1 MKKLLADIR
10 DNNILL
16 EVVNGELK
24 VFAESNP
31 DPLLLA
37 EIKKRKSDL
46 LQILSGNS
54 SVNPGGVPDLF
65 IPLVAQ
71 SRDYVLSSAQRRL
84 WVLNQLEPESSA
96 YNLRGSHV
104 FEGELNVAGLEFAFN
119 SLIARHEILRTVFK
133 INDHGEV
140 RQYVLTPEASGT
152 AIMYVDLCNY
162 ADQETQL
169 NVSIHQ
175 AERTSFNLAEG
186 PLLKATL
193 YKMSDG
199 KWVFSYVMHHI
210 IGDAWSTGVLVR
222 ELMTIYNARIRNEVV
237 PLTPLRIQYKDF
249 AAWQQQQL
257 AGSMAETNKTYWL
270 KQFEGDIPVFNLATG
285 KTRPAVKSNQGGVV
299 RATINSRLTAAIKKL
314 GGEEGATLFMTMLA
328 LVKTLLYRYT
338 GQEDIV
344 IGTSIA
350 SREHIELENQ
360 IGFYVNTLALRTRFN
375 GQQNFKELLNKVGEV
390 TMGAFA
396 HQDFPFDELVD
407 SLEPD
412 RDRSRHP
419 LFDVMVVLQN
429 INLASNKTTEPRQLN
444 KINVKEHRSIEHV
457 VNKFD
462 LTFFITDTGEQLLLR
477 IVYDKDMYD
486 AGLIQRMAGHLEQL
500 IDAII
505 TEPAAPLT
513 GLDLLDAAETKQLLD
528 DFGTSAVS
536 YPAQHN
542 IITIF
547 EEQVAKTPD
556 AIALVA
562 GKAVLS
568 YAGFNEKVNRLA
580 NFLKKEHGIGAND
593 RVGIVLDRSE
603 KLIIAM
609 FGVLKAGGSYVVIEP
624 DNPASRQAYITR
636 DAGVKL
642 LITQTDHL
650 FNVSYYNGPVFAID
664 VQLDT
669 LETSP
674 HCETRIQPEHLAYL
688 VYTSGTTGEPKGV
701 MVTHSNVTDYHYGIL
716 NATNIGDCKTF
727 GLVSTAA
734 ADLGNTVIYTS
745 LLLGGMLQ
753 VYSADEVT
761 NGKKMR
767 QQKPDCIK
775 IVPSH
780 WKALQDS
787 NDFFLPQKCLV
798 FGGETLTGDIIE
810 MVRAGQGACDVYN
823 HYGPSETTI
832 GKLIKKVAVHDKIE
846 RVPLGKPFGN
856 TAIYVLDEHAS
867 LLPAGVAGEI
877 CISGRG
883 LAQGY
888 LNQPALTAQKFVANP
903 FKKGELIYKTGDLG
917 IWLPDG
923 DMLFLGR
930 KDSQVKIRGYRVELG
945 EIEQALLACEGV
957 TSVIVLARMI
967 AESENVL
974 VAYYTGKQAIDPD
987 LLRTHLTN
995 TLPAYMA
1002 PQHYQQI
1009 DHFPLTRNGKIDRK
1023 RLPAPEEPA
1032 VTNFIGPRNKT
1043 EEKLVEIWKEVLD
1056 RESVSVTDNF
1066 FAVGGHSLRAIRLVN
1081 LIHKTFQ
1088 VTIGLKDI
1096 FATLVLEDQAKMIAN
1111 SPRSLWAPIE
1121 PAAVSSSGYPLSSAQ
1136 YRLWLLSQFEQAN
1149 IGYVVPSSQVFE
1161 GPLDRNALEYA
1172 FKNVIERHEILRT
1185 VFREDQAGEVKQFV
1199 LAPEDASLN
1208 ITFHDLRN
1216 EPQQEQKAQELVNA
1230 AYRRPFNLATGPLIT
1245 ACLIGLT
1252 DHKWVFSCVM
1262 HHLISDGWSR
1272 NILTK
1277 ELLLFYNSYRNA
1289 GSASLPPLRIQY
1301 KDFAVWQRSQLSGE
1315 QMKAHKAY
1323 WLNAFEGE
1331 LPVLDILTDRPRP
1344 ARKTY
1349 NGAYSAKIISR
1360 QHADRLKA
1368 LGKEGDSTLF
1378 ISLLAAVNVL
1388 LYRHTGQEDIITG
1401 TLIAGR
1407 QHADLEDQ
1415 IGFYVNTLPVRA
1427 RFTGNDSFIDIQEQ
1441 LRQHSLNAFEYEAY
1455 PFDELI
1461 QQLELQHDLSRNP
1474 LFDVCVSM
1482 QTPRKTAAHTGE
1494 SQKGLSVS
1502 DYSLQNATSSR
1513 FDLSF
1518 EFVESGDELRA
1529 GLVYNTDLF
1538 NKSTAVRLLNHLEQL
1553 IIAVIKEPAKPVRL
1567 IEYISEAEKSQL
1579 LYEFNNTGVTYPGD
1593 KTVAALFREQTA
1605 LTPGKTALIAG
1616 DISIDY
1622 KELDKQS
1629 DKLAVYLREK
1639 YGIKRGDFAG
1649 IMISRSEK
1657 LIIAILGILKAGA
1670 AYVPIDPAFP
1680 DERKDFILKDTGC
1693 KVLITQMEY
1702 APDLHYF
1709 GGRLLEMDIEA
1720 LMIAESDTIQ
1730 YEDPCSTDV
1739 AYVMYTSGSSGTPKG
1754 VLVEH
1759 RSIVRL
1765 LKPDNFAGITQKD
1778 VLISTSAIAFD
1789 GTTFEYWSML
1799 LNGGTLVLCEADEL
1813 LDSKRLS
1820 ALIKKQGVTVS
1831 WFTAGLLNQ
1840 LVDENIAV
1848 FDGLHTI
1855 VAGGDKLSETHVRT
1869 LQQHYPAL
1877 RIINGYGPTENT
1889 TFSTTYTLNP
1899 GDNVI
1904 PVGRPINNSFAY
1916 ILDHYGQLCPVGV
1929 KGEIHVAGDGL
1940 ARGYLNNEV
1949 LTAEK
1954 FIEDPFRKDGRMYRT
1969 GDLGCWLPDGN
1980 ILFMGRKDDQVKIN
1994 GFRVE
1999 PGEIENTVQRFPGIQ
2014 SAVVIAKKIINE
2026 EKELTAYFVGEGEI
2040 DITEL
2045 RTYLA
2050 KKLPAFMIPAYFIQL
2065 TEMPLTVNGKIDR
2078 KNLPEPEGIVLYG
2091 AENFVAPRNE
2101 TEEKLA
2107 IIWQEITGRQRIGVK
2122 DNFFEVGG
2130 HSLRATRLVNLIHKT
2145 FEVSIALKDVFEM
2158 PVLEE
2163 QAALIQKARKNLFI
2177 PISPA
2182 SMSASGYPLSAS
2194 QYRLWILCQLGEVNI
2209 AYNVKDVRVFK
2220 GDLNS
2225 EALAY
2230 AFRSLIQRHEV
2241 LRTVF
2246 RTDENGEIK
2255 QFILSPD
2262 DVGFN
2267 MALHDVRGD
2276 STAENRIKQLVKDNF
2291 TSSFDLAAG
2300 PLIRAGLI
2308 QRANQEW
2315 VFTCVTHHII
2325 SDAWSRSIQMQE
2337 LMAFYNSYI
2346 TGTAPALKPLR
2357 IQYKDFSVWQKEQ
2370 LGTDLLREHKAYWL
2384 KHFEGVLPVL
2394 DIPTDKVR
2402 PVVKTYNGSSI
2413 KMVFSKE
2420 LTDAISSLAK
2430 EQEATLFMALL
2441 AAVNG
2446 LLYIYTSQEDII
2458 IGSPIA
2464 GREHADLEDQV
2475 GFYVNTLA
2483 LRTRFEGTDTFREL
2497 LTNVRQVALGAY
2509 EHQIYPFDQLVT
2521 DLNLKHDR
2529 SRNPLFDVQV
2539 IVQNAGNAQKGAG
2552 KGKEPFTVGSY
2563 GEIGTISCVFD
2574 LVFNFEESPEGL
2586 QVRIAY
2592 DPDIY
2597 SEWLIKQLGNHLE
2610 QILDLII
2617 THPDVPINRFD
2628 LLNEKDKQQLLSDF
2642 NKTAT
2647 ATDVIKE
2654 KTIIS
2659 LFEEQVL
2666 RTPELTALVF
2676 GTTRLTYRQLNEKAG
2691 QLARFLKKNYH
2702 VEKNE
2707 LMGVLLNRS
2716 EHMIISILGIL
2727 KAGAAY
2733 VPVNPDYPR
2742 SRKDFVLKDTRI
2754 KVLITETTYLFD
2766 LDYYQGNVLAID
2778 IPMPAAEDISPE
2790 LQTGSNPE
2798 DLVYVIYTSG
2808 SSGEP
2813 KGVMVENRGLANTIQ
2828 ASQRVIAIPPGYKT
2842 LQLTSFSFDASAF
2855 EIFLSLASGAE
2866 LHIVDDETRNDPAK
2880 LGQFITDH
2888 KIDWALIPP
2897 AYLRVLE
2904 IDRIKTLKKLVT
2916 AGEAALANK
2925 AREFLRY
2932 GEYYNAYGPTETSIC
2947 ATIMH
2952 VRDANL
2958 LKNDNIPIGCP
2969 IANSPVYIVNEGN
2982 KLAPVGVVGEI
2993 CVGGAGL
3000 ARGYLH
3006 KQSQTVEKFIPNPF
3020 VPGERMYKTGDLGR
3034 WLPDGVIE
3042 YIGRKDEQVK
3052 INGNRIEPG
3061 EIESVL
3067 MRFPQIEAAVVVPV
3081 QDKEGRNELVA
3092 YLVSFEPLSTADLV
3106 NHITRSLPAFM
3117 LPAKFVQVPHL
3128 PITSNGKIDKKALPD
3143 PYKSA
3148 LSMGDNYIAPANET
3162 QRKLAMVWEQVLGLE
3177 QISVHD
3183 DYFELGGNSLKA
3195 MEIIK
3200 KIQDTMGCSIPLKVL
3215 FEEKTIES
3223 IARQITPGVLT
3234 APSYNQLAYFSSWN
3248 RKGDHLIVLPYESDD
3263 IQIDVLTTAINQL
3276 VYRHEVL
3283 RTEFVRIK
3291 EDIKQRILPPG
3302 ELSIQVEGPI
3312 PVGKEET
3319 LDTIILAEHDWEP
3332 DLFKAPLFRVRLY
3345 RFNNHRF
3352 AVLITIHHIISD
3364 GYSAAVIKNELTA
3377 LYSAAARNKPMP
3389 EALTFQYRDFS
3400 EWQRSFVDSSAGLE
3414 HKKYWLQK
3422 LHDCIISTP
3431 FPNFTANN
3439 EGNKEDVNK
3448 LSLVLDGAFFESI
3461 DTFCKKNA
3469 LTRTSLLLGVLMLL
3483 IHRITNKRDVAI
3495 CTAVSGRNSRYY
3507 GEMDVTGLIGFF
3519 ANLLIV
3525 RNEIKDAADILQ
3537 HLKNVQS
3544 GFLDDLQHDAYPFDK
3559 LIDELAN
3566 GRVEDLL
3573 KSAVFFNY
3581 HNFSDHTNAVY
3592 SGEAA
3597 ESKKNG
3603 DIVTHFGLLFVAK
3616 EYKNC
3621 LKLNFIFNTTIFPY
3635 NQRTAIRNSFTALL
3649 QQALSA

>member
-1 MKKLLADIR
+1 MKKLLADIKE
-10 DNNILL
+10 NNILL

-31 DPLLLA
+31 DPILLA

-54 SVNPGGVPDLF
+54 SIEPGGVPDLF
-65 IPLVAQ
+65 IPLVTETT
-71 SRDYVLSSAQRRL
+71 DYVLSSAQRRL

-104 FEGELNVAGLEFAFN
+104 FEGELDVAELEFAFN
-119 SLIARHEILRTVFK
+119 SLIARHEVLRTIFK

-162 ADQETQL
+162 PDQETQL

-222 ELMTIYNARIRNEVV
+222 ELMTIYNARIRNEEI
-237 PLTPLRIQYKDF
+237 PLMPLRIQYKDF
-249 AAWQQQQL
+249 ASWQQHQL

-270 KQFEGDIPVFNLATG
+270 KQFEGDIPVFHLPTG
-285 KTRPAVKSNQGGVV
+285 KTRPAVKSNKGGVV
-299 RATINSRLTAAIKKL
+299 RATINSRLTAAIKKM

-338 GQEDIV
+338 GQQDIV

-350 SREHIELENQ
+350 SREQIELENQ

-375 GQQNFKELLNKVGEV
+375 GKGSFKELLNKVGEV
-390 TMGAFA
+390 TLGAFA

-429 INLASNKTTEPRQLN
+429 INLASNKSNKEQQQLN
-444 KINVKEHRSIEHV
+444 KINVKEHRAIEHV

-462 LTFFITDTGEQLLLR
+462 LTFFITDAGDQLLLR
-477 IVYDKDMYD
+477 IVYDKDIYD
-486 AGLIQRMAGHLEQL
+486 AGLIQRMAGHLEHL
-500 IDAII
+500 INAVI
-505 TEPAAPLT
+505 TEPATPLS
-513 GLDLLDAAETKQLLD
+513 GLELLNEAETKQLLY
-528 DFGTSAVS
+528 DFGTSSVS
-536 YPAQHN
+536 YTSQHN
-542 IITIF
+542 IVTLF
-547 EEQVAKTPD
+547 EAQVAKTPN

-562 GKAVLS
+562 GKTILS
-568 YAGFNEKVNRLA
+568 YVGFNEKVNRLA
-580 NFLKKEHGIGAND
+580 NFLKKEYKITANG

-609 FGVLKAGGSYVVIEP
+609 FGILKAGGTYVVMEP
-624 DNPASRQAYITR
+624 DNPAPRQAYITH
-636 DAGVKL
+636 DAGVKV
-642 LITQTDHL
+642 LITQTDYL
-650 FNVSYYNGPVFAID
+650 FNVNYYDGPVFAID

-669 LETSP
+669 LEISA
-674 HCETRIQPEHLAYL
+674 HCETDIQPAHLAYL

-701 MVTHSNVTDYHYGIL
+701 MVTHGNVTDYHYGIIE
-716 NATNIGDCKTF
+716 ATNIGDCKSF

-745 LLLGGMLQ
+745 LLLGGTLH
-753 VYSADEVT
+753 VYSADDVT
-761 NGKKMR
+761 NGEKMR
-767 QQKPDCIK
+767 QQKVDCIK

-787 NDFFLPQKCLV
+787 NSFFLPQKCLV

-810 MVRAGQGACDVYN
+810 TVRGSQSICEVYN

-832 GKLIKKVAVHDKIE
+832 GKLIKKVAIHDKVE

-856 TAIYVLDEHAS
+856 TSVYLLDEHAN

-877 CISGRG
+877 CISGQG

-888 LNQPALTAQKFVANP
+888 LNQPALTAQKFVDNR

-930 KDSQVKIRGYRVELG
+930 MDSQVKIRGYRVELG
-945 EIEQALLACEGV
+945 EIEQALLAFEKV
-957 TSVIVLARMI
+957 TSVIVLARTI
-967 AESENVL
+967 SESENVL
-974 VAYYTGKQAIDPD
+974 VAYYTAEQAIDPA
-987 LLRTHLTN
+987 LLRMHLTN
-995 TLPAYMA
+995 TLPGYMVPA
-1002 PQHYQQI
+1002 HYQQL

-1023 RLPAPEEPA
+1023 RLPVPEEA
-1032 VTNFIGPRNKT
+1032 DATSFIGPRNKT
-1043 EEKLVEIWKEVLD
+1043 EAKLVEIWKEVLD

-1081 LIHKTFQ
+1081 LIHRTFQ

-1096 FATLVLEDQAKMIAN
+1096 FATLVLEDQAKIIAN
-1111 SPRSLWAPIE
+1111 SPRSFWAPIE

-1136 YRLWLLSQFEQAN
+1136 YRLWLLSQFEEAN

-1161 GPLDRNALEYA
+1161 GALDPNALEFA
-1172 FKNVIERHEILRT
+1172 FKSVIERHEILRT

-1199 LAPEDASLN
+1199 LAPEEASFN

-1230 AYRRPFNLATGPLIT
+1230 AYSKPFNLATGPLIT
-1245 ACLIGLT
+1245 SCLIGLA
-1252 DHKWVFSCVM
+1252 DDKWVFSCVM

-1277 ELLLFYNSYRNA
+1277 ELLLFYNSYRN
-1289 GSASLPPLRIQY
+1289 GESSSLSPLRIQY
-1301 KDFAVWQRSQLSGE
+1301 KDFAVWQRSQLGGE
-1315 QMKAHKAY
+1315 QMKEHKAY
-1323 WLNAFEGE
+1323 WLNTFEGE
-1331 LPVLDILTDRPRP
+1331 LPVLDIQTDRPRP

-1349 NGAYSAKIISR
+1349 NGAYSGKIINR
-1360 QHADRLKA
+1360 QHAERLKA

-1388 LYRHTGQEDIITG
+1388 LYRYTGQEDIITG

-1427 RFTGNDSFIDIQEQ
+1427 RFTGNESFIDLQEQ
-1441 LRQHSLNAFEYEAY
+1441 LRQHSLKAFEYEAY

-1482 QTPRKTAAHTGE
+1482 QTPRKIAAQTEE

-1502 DYSLQNATSSR
+1502 DYKLENTISSR

-1518 EFVESGDELRA
+1518 EFVENGDELRA

-1538 NKSTAVRLLNHLEQL
+1538 NKGTAVRLLNHLEQL
-1553 IIAVIKEPAKPVRL
+1553 IISIIEEPAKPVKL
-1567 IEYISEAEKSQL
+1567 LDYLSAAEKRQL
-1579 LYEFNNTGVTYPGD
+1579 IYEFNNTVVTYPND
-1593 KTVAALFREQTA
+1593 KTVAALFRSQAA
-1605 LTPGKTALIAG
+1605 LTPGKTALISG
-1616 DISIDY
+1616 DINIDY

-1639 YGIKRGDFAG
+1639 YEIKRGDFVG
-1649 IMISRSEK
+1649 IMISRCEK
-1657 LIIAILGILKAGA
+1657 LIIAILGVLKAGA
-1670 AYVPIDPAFP
+1670 AYVPIDPVFP
-1680 DERKDFILKDTGC
+1680 DERKDFMLKDTGC

-1702 APDLHYF
+1702 APGLHYF
-1709 GGRLLEMDIEA
+1709 GGRLLEMDVEA
-1720 LMIAESDTIQ
+1720 LMIAECSIIQ
-1730 YEDPCSTDV
+1730 YEDLCSTDV

-1765 LKPDNFAGITQKD
+1765 LKPANFAGITEKD
-1778 VLISTSAIAFD
+1778 VLLSTSAIAFD

-1799 LNGGTLVLCEADEL
+1799 LNGGTLVLCDADIL
-1813 LDSKRLS
+1813 LDGKLLS

-1840 LVDENIAV
+1840 LVDENVAV

-1855 VAGGDKLSETHVRT
+1855 VAGGDKLSETHVRI

-1904 PVGRPINNSFAY
+1904 PIGRPINNSFAY
-1916 ILDHYGQLCPVGV
+1916 ILDHWGQLCPIGV

-1940 ARGYLNNEV
+1940 ARGYLNNEA
-1949 LTAEK
+1949 LTEEK
-1954 FIEDPFRKDGRMYRT
+1954 FMEDPFKKDGRMYRT
-1969 GDLGCWLPDGN
+1969 GDLGSWLPDGN

-1999 PGEIENTVQRFPGIQ
+1999 PGEIENTLQGFPGIH
-2014 SAVVIAKKIINE
+2014 SAVVIAPKINNE
-2026 EKELTAYFVGEGEI
+2026 EKELRAYFVGEREI
-2040 DITEL
+2040 DITAI
-2045 RTYLA
+2045 RAYLA
-2050 KKLPAFMIPAYFIQL
+2050 KKLPAFMIPACFIQVK
-2065 TEMPLTVNGKIDR
+2065 EMPLTVNGKIDR
-2078 KNLPEPEGIVLYG
+2078 KSLPEPEGVVSYG
-2091 AENFVAPRNE
+2091 GESYIAPRNE

-2107 IIWQEITGRQRIGVK
+2107 VIWQEITGRQRIGVT

-2163 QAALIQKARKNLFI
+2163 QAALIQQARKNIFI

-2182 SMSASGYPLSAS
+2182 SMSTSGYPLSAS

-2209 AYNVKDVRVFK
+2209 AYNVKDVHIFK

-2246 RTDENGEIK
+2246 RTDEKGEIK
-2255 QFILSPD
+2255 QFILPPD
-2262 DVGFN
+2262 EAEFN
-2267 MALHDVRGD
+2267 MAMHDVRGD
-2276 STAENRIKQLVKDNF
+2276 ATAENRIKQLVKNDF
-2291 TSSFDLAAG
+2291 TGSFDLAAG
-2300 PLIRAGLI
+2300 PLIRASLI
-2308 QRANQEW
+2308 QRASQEW

-2325 SDAWSRSIQMQE
+2325 SDAWSRNIQMQE
-2337 LMAFYNSYI
+2337 LMAFYNSYS

-2370 LGTDLLREHKAYWL
+2370 LGADLLQDHKAYWL
-2384 KHFEGVLPVL
+2384 KHFEGDLPVL

-2413 KMVFSKE
+2413 KMVFDLK
-2420 LTDAISSLAK
+2420 LTDAIRSLAK

-2446 LLYIYTSQEDII
+2446 LLYRYTSQEDII

-2483 LRTRFEGTDTFREL
+2483 LRTRFEGANTFREL
-2497 LTNVRQVALGAY
+2497 LNNVKQVALGAY

-2521 DLNLKHDR
+2521 DLNIKHDR

-2539 IVQNAGNAQKGAG
+2539 IVQNAGKSKKGRNEE
-2552 KGKEPFTVGSY
+2552 KQTFSVGSY

-2586 QVRIAY
+2586 QVRLAY

-2610 QILDLII
+2610 QILNVIIAQPDL
-2617 THPDVPINRFD
+2617 PINQLD
-2628 LLNEKDKQQLLSDF
+2628 LLDEKHKHQLLTDF
-2642 NKTAT
+2642 NNS
-2647 ATDVIKE
+2647 ATDTTKE
-2654 KTIIS
+2654 KTIIV

-2666 RTPELTALVF
+2666 RTPEHTALVF
-2676 GTTRLTYRQLNEKAG
+2676 GTTTLTYRLLNEKAD
-2691 QLARFLKKNYH
+2691 QLAYSLKKNYN

-2707 LMGVLLNRS
+2707 LVGVMLNRS
-2716 EHMIISILGIL
+2716 EHMIISVLGIL

-2733 VPVNPDYPR
+2733 VPVNPEYPR
-2742 SRKDFVLKDTRI
+2742 SRKDFIMKDTKI
-2754 KVLITETTYLFD
+2754 KVLITQTTYLFD
-2766 LDYYQGNVLAID
+2766 LDYYEGNVLAID
-2778 IPMPAAEDISPE
+2778 IPLPVAEDIGPE
-2790 LQTGSNPE
+2790 LQNVSNPK

-2813 KGVMVENRGLANTIQ
+2813 KGVMIENRGLANTILALQ
-2828 ASQRVIAIPPGYKT
+2828 PVFNIRPGHKA

-2855 EIFLSLASGAE
+2855 EIFISLTSGAE
-2866 LHIVDDETRNDPAK
+2866 LHIVDDETRNAPAK
-2880 LGQFITDH
+2880 LEQFITEH
-2888 KIDWALIPP
+2888 KIDFALIPP

-2925 AREFLRY
+2925 ARDFLRY

-2947 ATIMH
+2947 ATVMH
-2952 VRDANL
+2952 VRDAGM

-2969 IANSPVYIVNEGN
+2969 IANSPVYITDELNRLV
-2982 KLAPVGVVGEI
+2982 PVGVVGEI

-3000 ARGYLH
+3000 ARGYLG
-3006 KQSQTVEKFIPNPF
+3006 KSSQTVEKFVPNPF
-3020 VPGERMYKTGDLGR
+3020 VVGERMYKTGDLGR

-3061 EIESVL
+3061 EIEGVL
-3067 MRFPQIEAAVVVPV
+3067 MRFPKIDAAVVVPV

-3092 YLVSFEPLSTADLV
+3092 YIVSSDSLSTADLV
-3106 NHITRSLPAFM
+3106 NHITRSLPVFM
-3117 LPAKFVQVPHL
+3117 LPAKFVQLDQL
-3128 PITSNGKIDKKALPD
+3128 PITPNGKIDKKALPD
-3143 PYKSA
+3143 PYASA
-3148 LSMGDNYIAPANET
+3148 ISIGDNYTAPVNDT
-3162 QRKLAMVWEQVLGLE
+3162 QRKVATVWEEVLGRE
-3177 QISVHD
+3177 RISVHD

-3200 KIQDTMGCSIPLKVL
+3200 KIQDTTGCSIPLKVL
-3215 FEEKTIES
+3215 FEEKTIEG
-3223 IARQITPGVLT
+3223 IARHITPGILT
-3234 APSYNQLAYFSSWN
+3234 APSYNQLSYFSSWN

-3263 IQIDVLTTAINQL
+3263 IQIDLLTTAINQL
-3276 VYRHEVL
+3276 VHRHEIL
-3283 RTEFVRIK
+3283 RTAFVRLK
-3291 EDIKQRILPPG
+3291 EGIKQRILPPG
-3302 ELSIQVEGPI
+3302 ELVIPVEGPI

-3319 LDTIILAEHDWEP
+3319 IDTIILAEHDWDP
-3332 DLFKAPLFRVRLY
+3332 DLFNAPLFRVRLY
-3345 RFNNHRF
+3345 RFNNHSY

-3364 GYSAAVIKNELTA
+3364 GYSAGVIKNELTT
-3377 LYSAAARNKPMP
+3377 LYAAIARNKPTP
-3389 EALTFQYRDFS
+3389 EALKFQYRDFS
-3400 EWQRSFVDSSAGLE
+3400 EWQRSFVDSPDGLE

-3422 LHDCIISTP
+3422 LQDCIISTP
-3431 FPNFTANN
+3431 FPNFTTIS
-3439 EGNKEDVNK
+3439 EGDKEELNK
-3448 LSLVLDGAFFESI
+3448 LSLILDGALFESI

-3483 IHRITNKRDVAI
+3483 IHRLTNQRDVAI

-3525 RNEIKDAADILQ
+3525 RNEIKDAADIFQ
-3537 HLKNVQS
+3537 HLRNVQS
-3544 GFLDDLQHDAYPFDK
+3544 GFLDDLHHDAYPFDK
-3559 LIDELAN
+3559 LIGEFAN

-3573 KSAVFFNY
+3573 KRAVFFNY
-3581 HNFSDHTNAVY
+3581 HNYSDYTNAVFL
-3592 SGEAA
+3592 GEATDGR
-3597 ESKKNG
+3597 KNG
-3603 DIVTHFGLLFVAK
+3603 DIITHFGLLLVAK

-3635 NQRTAIRNSFTALL
+3635 RQRTEIRNSFIALL
-3649 QQALSA
+3649 QQTLSA